1 VITDHCLVVA
11 KVRKRLAVSK
21 QTMHKFHM
29 ERFSLK
35 QLNEVEVESSIRPK
49 SQTGPH
55 FGKLG

>member
-1 VITDHCLVVA
+1 VVA

-21 QTMHKFHM
+21 QTMIEHHM

-35 QLNEVEVESSIRPK
+35 QLNEVEEESSRRLK
-49 SQTGPH
+49 SQAGSH